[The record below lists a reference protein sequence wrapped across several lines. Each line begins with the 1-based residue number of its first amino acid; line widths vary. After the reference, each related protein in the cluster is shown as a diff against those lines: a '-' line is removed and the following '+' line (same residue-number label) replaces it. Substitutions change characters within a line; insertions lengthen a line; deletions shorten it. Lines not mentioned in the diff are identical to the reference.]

1 MGDSKKRNSSRPK
14 KRKSCNPAKRRKLD
28 QTESSSV
35 DQPLLPSSSAKK
47 LGANSV
53 NRVTS
58 QVEVDQSSL
67 GNAIVNLD
75 LLVSFVEQ
83 FVCKDCKGD
92 LKVSVIS
99 LAGLAQQL
107 EAVCELCEERKK
119 QDLSNLVQGK
129 FYLGLFYSI
138 TLLLTNHQFSN

>member
-1 MGDSKKRNSSRPK
+1 M
-14 KRKSCNPAKRRKLD
+14 
-28 QTESSSV
+28 
-35 DQPLLPSSSAKK
+35 
-47 LGANSV
+47 
-53 NRVTS
+53 
-58 QVEVDQSSL
+58 
-67 GNAIVNLD
+67 
-75 LLVSFVEQ
+75 
-83 FVCKDCKGD
+83 
-92 LKVSVIS
+92 IS